1 MVSSSPCGTTT
12 SEAMQ
17 AEALLRQVDLPNYI
31 DDVHDLLRG
40 AILGTPLPK
49 RELEKVAHVIIN
61 RAIEDWGNG
70 AAYSLVAA
78 RILAFISER
87 EEAKARE
94 IRKAWGEPDPPFALR
109 SVMSYI
115 QEVIGEKESFKKMD
129 KGWNKWYSF
138 LSCILHF
145 FQFNACSPVLSTSV
159 PTMLTTQTWR
169 ALRELTDWNPKKTNA
184 EKIEIQMHRLKE
196 FWTSKAGK
204 LLHDLDKKNMDD
216 FTNLLRDKFGDP
228 NLTDEAM
235 LDVFMDIFEIRAS
248 WRRSSKPIA

>member
-1 MVSSSPCGTTT
+1 MVSSSPYG
-12 SEAMQ
+12 SETMQ
-17 AEALLRQVDLPNYI
+17 AEALLREVDLPNYI
-31 DDVHDLLRG
+31 SDVHDLLRG
-40 AILGTPLPK
+40 AILGAPLPK
-49 RELEKVAHVIIN
+49 RELEKVAQVIIN
-61 RAIEDWGNG
+61 RAIEDWGNR
-70 AAYSLVAA
+70 AAYSVAAA

-115 QEVIGEKESFKKMD
+115 QEVIGEKESFKKMSN
-129 KGWNKWYSF
+129 GWDKWYSF

-145 FQFNACSPVLSTSV
+145 FQFNAVSPVLSTSV

-184 EKIEIQMHRLKE
+184 EKIAIQMYLLKS
-196 FWTSKAGK
+196 FFTSKAGM
-204 LLHDLDKKNMDD
+204 LLHDLDKKNMED
-216 FTNLLRDKFGDP
+216 FTNLLRDKFSDP

-235 LDVFMDIFEIRAS
+235 LEVFMDIFEARAS
-248 WRRSSKPIA
+248 WRKLPKASA